1 MDVFSSNGSGVVA
14 WGPVASV
21 NVKLSALQDLIDDS
35 WILISFEFEA
45 KEMTDVRQC
54 FNEVSY
60 IYALGNDQSQ
70 SRMTMTFA
78 IFIGAKECK
87 GDNNMTAIGS
97 GFSNYLDNR
106 ISKKQKT
113 SIAIGS
119 FSGSGWVTGL
129 SIGNVDARRGLCY
142 GTVDMIVD
150 LS

>member
-35 WILISFEFEA
+35 WILVNFEFGA
-45 KEMTDVRQC
+45 KEITDVRQC

-60 IYALGNDQSQ
+60 IYALGNDQNQ

-97 GFSNYLDNR
+97 GVTEYLDKR
-106 ISKKQKT
+106 ISKKQKS

-129 SIGNVDARRGLCY
+129 SIGNVDAKRGLCY
-142 GTVDMIVD
+142 GTVDLIVD
-150 LS
+150 LN